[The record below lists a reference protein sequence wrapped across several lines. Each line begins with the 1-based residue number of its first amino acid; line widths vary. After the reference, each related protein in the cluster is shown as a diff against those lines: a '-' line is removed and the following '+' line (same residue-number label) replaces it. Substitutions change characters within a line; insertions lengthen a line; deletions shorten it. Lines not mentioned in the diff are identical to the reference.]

1 LRLTVEYDG
10 TDFNGFQWQP
20 APRTVAGVL
29 ETALATLFEQ
39 RVKLTSAGRTDSGVH
54 ASGQVVGFSSEHFFP
69 VERLCVALNALLP
82 HDCSIREA
90 ATVGSDFNA
99 RFSARER
106 TYVYA
111 ALNRPQPS
119 ALLARYA
126 GHVARPLDLAAM
138 RSAGVHLVGEH
149 DFRAFGTSETAGST
163 VRTITRL
170 SVEPRGELIRIEIA
184 ANAFLHHMV
193 RIIVGT
199 LLECGQGRRR
209 PEAVAAI
216 LRAGDRATGGWTA
229 PAQGLCLAGVRYEDG
244 YDSFAEHPLFRWGA
258 AALLDGDRAFP

>member
-10 TDFNGFQWQP
+10 TDFSGFQWQP
-20 APRTVAGVL
+20 ALRTVAGVL
-29 ETALATLFEQ
+29 EAALSTLFEQ

-54 ASGQVVGFSSEHFFP
+54 ASGQVVGFSTEHFFP
-69 VERLCVALNALLP
+69 LERLCIALNALLP
-82 HDCSIREA
+82 QDCAAREA

-111 ALNRPQPS
+111 VLNRPQRS

-126 GHVARPLDLAAM
+126 SHVVRPLDLAAM
-138 RSAGVHLVGEH
+138 RAAGAHFVGEH
-149 DFRAFGTSETAGST
+149 DFRAFGTTENAAST

-170 SVEPRGELIRIEIA
+170 SVEPRDELIRIEIA
-184 ANAFLHHMV
+184 ANAFLYHMV
-193 RIIVGT
+193 RIVVGT
-199 LLECGQGRRR
+199 LLECGQGRRC
-209 PEAVAAI
+209 PDEVVAI
-216 LRAGDRATGGWTA
+216 LGAGERAIGDSMA

-244 YDSFAEHPLFRWGA
+244 YDSFAEHPLFRRGA
-258 AALLDGDRAFP
+258 AALLDGEQPFP

>member
-1 LRLTVEYDG
+1 LRVTVEYDG
-10 TDFNGFQWQP
+10 TDFSGFQWQP
-20 APRTVAGVL
+20 ALRTVAGVL
-29 ETALATLFEQ
+29 EAALATLFEQ

-54 ASGQVVGFSSEHFFP
+54 ASGQVVGFSTEHSFP
-69 VERLCVALNALLP
+69 LERLCVALNALLP
-82 HDCSIREA
+82 RDCAVRQA
-90 ATVGSDFNA
+90 AAVGSDFSA

-111 ALNRPQPS
+111 VLNRPQRS

-126 GHVARPLDLAAM
+126 SHVARPLDLAAM
-138 RSAGVHLVGEH
+138 RAAGVHLVGEN

-170 SVEPRGELIRIEIA
+170 RVEPRGELIRIEIA

-193 RIIVGT
+193 RVIVGT

-209 PEAVAAI
+209 PEEVAAI
-216 LRAGDRATGGWTA
+216 LGAGDRATGGSTA
-229 PAQGLCLAGVRYEDG
+229 PAQGLCLAGVRYDDG
-244 YDSFAEHPLFRWGA
+244 YDSFAEHPLFRRDA
-258 AALLDGDRAFP
+258 AALLDGEQPFP